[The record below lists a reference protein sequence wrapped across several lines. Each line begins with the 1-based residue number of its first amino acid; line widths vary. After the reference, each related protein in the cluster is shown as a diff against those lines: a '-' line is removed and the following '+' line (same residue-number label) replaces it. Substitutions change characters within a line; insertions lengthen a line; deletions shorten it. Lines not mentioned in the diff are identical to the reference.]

1 MANNETTT
9 KFKADISELKSEFQ
23 KAQRVIRVAN
33 SEFKAATGG
42 MDNWSDSADGVE
54 AKISQL
60 NSVFDAEKKKLES
73 LENQYEL
80 TVKQEGAASKG
91 AQELLIKINNQKA
104 AVAKCESQISK
115 YNNKLENLKTKNTE
129 TKTAS
134 EKLNTVISDQE
145 KIYKN

>member
-91 AQELLIKINNQKA
+91 AQELLIKLITK
-104 AVAKCESQISK
+104 
-115 YNNKLENLKTKNTE
+115 KLPL
-129 TKTAS
+129 
-134 EKLNTVISDQE
+134 LNV
-145 KIYKN
+145 KVR